1 MSERGGGPDPVIRTV
16 PAVSPNL
23 PARVNLPD
31 RANLPARANLRAYE
45 PVCP

>member
-1 MSERGGGPDPVIRTV
+1 MSERGGGPAPVIRTV
-16 PAVSPNL
+16 PAVSP
-23 PARVNLPD
+23 NLPD